1 MYKVQIDLTD
11 AMKKI
16 KKLGIKDIIKGRYW
30 IKVHANDPDGACHA
44 ATEKVC
50 NTVHKKWVER
60 GKSGEDAIEI
70 IREEMKITK
79 IEPC

>member
-16 KKLGIKDIIKGRYW
+16 SKLGIKDIIKGTYW
-30 IKVHANDPDGACHA
+30 IKVNANDPDAACFA
-44 ATEKVC
+44 AREKVC
-50 NTVHKKWVER
+50 HTVHKKWGQK
-60 GKSGEDAIEI
+60 GKSGEDAVKI
-70 IREEMKITK
+70 IKEDMKITK